1 MSNLPTPPT
10 PGPRS
15 PTASATFRRRGM
27 DAPPTGAWMREGP
40 LPRMSSGCM
49 RSRRQSI
56 ALVLANLVAMIWFI
70 EGGHFALYLVGFV
83 LLFAIVVIARVR
95 IGTLFLKLG
104 EVVSQDCDPARYRA
118 VLDVLSARDRFGR
131 SANTIA
137 IELAY
142 CDYLELDSAG
152 ALRRLESVTFK
163 RKDNIRWFRAMQIE
177 FLSRIDVG
185 DLDGCTRCTGEALC
199 VSEELQGGLAQPCLR
214 RHLQVADY
222 AVLVRPSAE
231 RDAADAARM
240 RERMALADCHQQRA
254 NWKLYLAEY
263 ELLHGSPEEAARLA
277 GDPQHRAAHAPHGA
291 PPRRGAVGDGGERV
305 MEYAVFRL
313 AVEYLPHTGYGAIV
327 ERG

>member
-10 PGPRS
+10 PAPEPNRIGNVSPAGDGRS
-15 PTASATFRRRGM
+15 AYWGLDARGTV
-27 DAPPTGAWMREGP
+27 AAYVKRVYAIEA
-40 LPRMSSGCM
+40 
-49 RSRRQSI
+49 QSI

-118 VLDVLSARDRFGR
+118 ALDALAERDRFGR

-152 ALRRLESVTFK
+152 ALRRLESVGFK

-185 DLDGCTRCTGEALC
+185 DLDGARDALARLSAFRKNFKDGSRNR
-199 VSEELQGGLAQPCLR
+199 VVADA
-214 RHLQVADY
+214 QVADY
-222 AVLVRPSAE
+222 AALVRPPVE

-254 NWKLYLAEY
+254 NWQLYLAEY
-263 ELLHGSPEEAARLA
+263 ELLHGSADEAARLA
-277 GDPQHRAAHAPHGA
+277 GDPTLEPLTPRMERLRAEVLSGLEVS
-291 PPRRGAVGDGGERV
+291 G
-305 MEYAVFRL
+305 
-313 AVEYLPHTGYGAIV
+313 
-327 ERG
+327 